1 MGNGFYR
8 IEVDT
13 VESTEVMLKENM
25 IGVRDATACFLSWKL
40 AFDLV

>member
-25 IGVRDATACFLSWKL
+25 IGVRDAAARFLSWKL
-40 AFDLV
+40 SFDLV